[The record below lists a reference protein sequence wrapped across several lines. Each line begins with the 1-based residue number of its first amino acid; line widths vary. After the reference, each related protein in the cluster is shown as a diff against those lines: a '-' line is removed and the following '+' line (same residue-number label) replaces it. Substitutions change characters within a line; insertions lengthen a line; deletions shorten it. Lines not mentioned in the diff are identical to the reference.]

1 MPDLQP
7 TETEQEQRLVMHRSI
22 TAACDIAAGE
32 ILNEKNLVLLRPGT
46 GLGAINLKNILGRKA
61 GCDIRAGV
69 RLTWEDIDDEG

>member
-1 MPDLQP
+1 
-7 TETEQEQRLVMHRSI
+7 MHRSI

-61 GCDIRAGV
+61 GRDIRAGV